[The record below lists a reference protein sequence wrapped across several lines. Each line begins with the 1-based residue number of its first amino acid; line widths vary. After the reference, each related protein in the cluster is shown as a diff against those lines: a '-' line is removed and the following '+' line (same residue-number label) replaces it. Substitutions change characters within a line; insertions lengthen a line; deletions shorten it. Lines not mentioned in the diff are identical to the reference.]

1 MEKMIENA
9 TVIPFNMNLRPGKD
23 SVEYFGEFYKHFG
36 YYLRFVR
43 ISIYSSIICCSHSF
57 FNLFGAAKEEKGNY

>member
-23 SVEYFGEFYKHFG
+23 SVEYFGEFYKHFTSLVKKHPFPSKTTG
-36 YYLRFVR
+36 KYQL
-43 ISIYSSIICCSHSF
+43 
-57 FNLFGAAKEEKGNY
+57 KELK